1 MANKKYDFTG
11 DTLVIAHPHIR
22 DHTVTLHRIVSKV
35 DIPRYSVTAGTIG
48 GWIESEKNLSP
59 CGEAWVA
66 ENSMVFDD
74 AVCMVNALT
83 TGNAVLYGYAVHRG
97 SSVLGGT
104 AVQCGFSQTAGD
116 SKIYEGK
123 VVKGQIYETLNG
135 VPIERPPRARPEY

>member
-1 MANKKYDFTG
+1 
-11 DTLVIAHPHIR
+11 
-22 DHTVTLHRIVSKV
+22 
-35 DIPRYSVTAGTIG
+35 
-48 GWIESEKNLSP
+48 
-59 CGEAWVA
+59 
-66 ENSMVFDD
+66 MVFDD

-116 SKIYEGK
+116 AKIYEGK
-123 VVKGQIYETLNG
+123 IVKGQIYETLNG